1 MRYEPAFNASVYTAG
16 VRYGIVRCDPRWNL
30 DNRANPAGA
39 PRAAGEH
46 SARRAH
52 AALTTNV
59 SYIRLGRLIFA
70 AESQELRIRI
80 GRVFAPIDA
89 THCQ

>member
-39 PRAAGEH
+39 PRAASEH
-46 SARRAH
+46 SVRRAH
-52 AALTTNV
+52 AALTTSI

-70 AESQELRIRI
+70 AESRN
-80 GRVFAPIDA
+80 
-89 THCQ
+89 